1 MEEGDVREIV
11 GVFVCLFVFV
21 FVVVLCVVRVINGRR
36 WKLKRFE

>member
-11 GVFVCLFVFV
+11 GVFVCLFV